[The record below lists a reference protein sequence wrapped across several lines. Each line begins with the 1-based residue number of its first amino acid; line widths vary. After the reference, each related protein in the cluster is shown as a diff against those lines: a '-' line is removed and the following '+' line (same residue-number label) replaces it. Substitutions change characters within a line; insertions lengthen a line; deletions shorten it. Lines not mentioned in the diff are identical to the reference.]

1 MRVKQWLDRT
11 YDIPEAIVETTW
23 DYVDDKISL
32 KETVDLIGRLVDVLY
47 DRDVLKDDEVLYVLG
62 EGWKAAP

>member
-11 YDIPEAIVETTW
+11 YDIPDAIVETTW

-62 EGWKAAP
+62 AGWKAAP